1 MKLLIDCVCQIMAAK
16 ASALCPKRCHEAPLW
31 MTLDP
36 RAFMSL
42 VSDQGSLVFSRFA
55 RCGLENNFV
64 VKSEFGNKFQAQNH
78 RSYGGSMVCCVLKSL
93 RTEVPSTNAV
103 ANQISSSW
111 WALDHKC
118 LTLIQEGFSDG
129 DPPMVDPVSI
139 CFTEVAKKKGTEVKG
154 YYWYKYIDK
163 FSI

>member
-1 MKLLIDCVCQIMAAK
+1 
-16 ASALCPKRCHEAPLW
+16 
-31 MTLDP
+31 
-36 RAFMSL
+36 
-42 VSDQGSLVFSRFA
+42 
-55 RCGLENNFV
+55 
-64 VKSEFGNKFQAQNH
+64 
-78 RSYGGSMVCCVLKSL
+78 MVCCVLKSL

-139 CFTEVAKKKGTEVKG
+139 CFTEVAKKKGRKWKAIIDTSILINLVYIIYLQHIIYTSLLRHMVKIIIMKG
-154 YYWYKYIDK
+154 TRGCLHTTMRKDRIWLNAKL
-163 FSI
+163 